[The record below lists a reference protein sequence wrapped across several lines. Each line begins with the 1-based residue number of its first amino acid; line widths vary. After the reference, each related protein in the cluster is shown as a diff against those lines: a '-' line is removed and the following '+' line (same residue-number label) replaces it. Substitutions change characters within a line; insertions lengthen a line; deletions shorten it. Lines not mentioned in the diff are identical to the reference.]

1 MSINKKII
9 PFLFIVHAYLC
20 HVKARGKTNL
30 TNKRVL
36 IIFSK
41 TCRCPVGIG
50 PRQRNRARPYSHF
63 ELQKEIGR
71 RSPDCGRLFFAALTL
86 PIAALTFPIAA
97 PTRIG
102 THQRLPIQ
110 MNSIPSKMRKRSKAL
125 ALRFFSWKSIAPKRK
140 DTTTEP
146 RRISDI
152 TEIIADG
159 SFRAVR

>member
-71 RSPDCGRLFFAALTL
+71 RSPDCGRLFFAALTF
-86 PIAALTFPIAA
+86 PIAAL
-97 PTRIG
+97 TRIG

>member
-9 PFLFIVHAYLC
+9 PFLLIVHAYLC

-71 RSPDCGRLFFAALTL
+71 RSPDCGRLFFAAPTL
-86 PIAALTFPIAA
+86 PIAA

-146 RRISDI
+146 RRISEI

>member
-9 PFLFIVHAYLC
+9 PFLLVVHAYLC
-20 HVKARGKTNL
+20 HVKARDETNL

-50 PRQRNRARPYSHF
+50 PRQRNRARPDSHF

-71 RSPDCGRLFFAALTL
+71 RSPDCGRLFFAA
-86 PIAALTFPIAA
+86 PTFPIAA
-97 PTRIG
+97 LTRIG

>member
-41 TCRCPVGIG
+41 PCRCPVGIG

-71 RSPDCGRLFFAALTL
+71 RSPDCGRLFFAAQ
-86 PIAALTFPIAA
+86 TFPIAA
-97 PTRIG
+97 PTRFR

>member
-71 RSPDCGRLFFAALTL
+71 RSPDCGRLFFAAPTL
-86 PIAALTFPIAA
+86 PIAALT
-97 PTRIG
+97 RIR

>member
-41 TCRCPVGIG
+41 PCRCPVGIG

-63 ELQKEIGR
+63 ELQKEIGC
-71 RSPDCGRLFFAALTL
+71 RSPDCGRLFFAAPTL
-86 PIAALTFPIAA
+86 PIAAPN
-97 PTRIG
+97 RIG

-110 MNSIPSKMRKRSKAL
+110 MNSIPSRMRKRSKAL

-140 DTTTEP
+140 ETTTEL

>member
-50 PRQRNRARPYSHF
+50 PRQRNRARPDSHF

-86 PIAALTFPIAA
+86 PITALTFPIAV

-146 RRISDI
+146 RRIREI

>member
-9 PFLFIVHAYLC
+9 PFLLVVHAYLC

-41 TCRCPVGIG
+41 PCRCPVGIG

-71 RSPDCGRLFFAALTL
+71 RSPDCGRLFFAALT
-86 PIAALTFPIAA
+86 FPIAA
-97 PTRIG
+97 PTRFR

>member
-9 PFLFIVHAYLC
+9 PFLLVVHAYLC

-71 RSPDCGRLFFAALTL
+71 RSPDCGRLFFAA
-86 PIAALTFPIAA
+86 PTFPIAA
-97 PTRIG
+97 LTRIG

-110 MNSIPSKMRKRSKAL
+110 MNSIPSRMRKRSKAL

-146 RRISDI
+146 RRIREI

>member
-71 RSPDCGRLFFAALTL
+71 RSPDCGRLFFAAQTL
-86 PIAALTFPIAA
+86 PIAALTLPIAA
-97 PTRIG
+97 PTRFR

>member
-9 PFLFIVHAYLC
+9 PFLLVVHAYLC

-71 RSPDCGRLFFAALTL
+71 RSPDCGRLFFAAPTL
-86 PIAALTFPIAA
+86 PIAA

-110 MNSIPSKMRKRSKAL
+110 INSIPSKMRKRSKAL

>member
-41 TCRCPVGIG
+41 PCRCPVGIG
-50 PRQRNRARPYSHF
+50 PRQRNRARPDSHF

-71 RSPDCGRLFFAALTL
+71 RSPDCGRLFFAAPTL
-86 PIAALTFPIAA
+86 PIAA

-146 RRISDI
+146 RRIREI

>member
-41 TCRCPVGIG
+41 PCRCPVGIG

-86 PIAALTFPIAA
+86 PIAAPTFPIAA
-97 PTRIG
+97 PTRFR

>member
-9 PFLFIVHAYLC
+9 PFLLIVHAYLC

-71 RSPDCGRLFFAALTL
+71 RSPDCGRLFFAALTF
-86 PIAALTFPIAA
+86 PIAALT
-97 PTRIG
+97 RIR

-146 RRISDI
+146 RRIREI

>member
-20 HVKARGKTNL
+20 HVKARDETNL

-71 RSPDCGRLFFAALTL
+71 RSPDCGRLFFAAPTL
-86 PIAALTFPIAA
+86 PIAA

-110 MNSIPSKMRKRSKAL
+110 MNSIPSRMRKRSKAL

>member
-9 PFLFIVHAYLC
+9 PFLLVVHAYLC
-20 HVKARGKTNL
+20 HVKARDETNL

-41 TCRCPVGIG
+41 PCRCPVGIG

-71 RSPDCGRLFFAALTL
+71 RSPDCGRLFFAALTF

-97 PTRIG
+97 PTRFR

>member
-20 HVKARGKTNL
+20 HVKARDETNL

-71 RSPDCGRLFFAALTL
+71 RSPDCGRLFFAAPTF

-97 PTRIG
+97 LTRIG

-110 MNSIPSKMRKRSKAL
+110 INSIPSKMRKRSKAL

>member
-41 TCRCPVGIG
+41 PCRCPVGIG

-71 RSPDCGRLFFAALTL
+71 RSPDCGRLFFAAQTL
-86 PIAALTFPIAA
+86 PIAAL
-97 PTRIG
+97 TRIG

-110 MNSIPSKMRKRSKAL
+110 INSIPSKMRKRSKAL

-146 RRISDI
+146 RRIREI

>member
-50 PRQRNRARPYSHF
+50 PRQRNRARPDSHF

-71 RSPDCGRLFFAALTL
+71 RSPDCGRLFFAAPTL
-86 PIAALTFPIAA
+86 PIAA

-146 RRISDI
+146 RRIREI

>member
-20 HVKARGKTNL
+20 HVKARDETNL

-36 IIFSK
+36 IIFSQ

-71 RSPDCGRLFFAALTL
+71 RSPDCGRLFFAAPTL
-86 PIAALTFPIAA
+86 PIAA

-146 RRISDI
+146 RRIREI

>member
-20 HVKARGKTNL
+20 HVKARDETNL

-41 TCRCPVGIG
+41 PCRCPVGIG

-71 RSPDCGRLFFAALTL
+71 RSPDCGRLFFAAQTL

-97 PTRIG
+97 LTRIG

-110 MNSIPSKMRKRSKAL
+110 INSIPSKMRKRSKAL

-159 SFRAVR
+159 SFRAVK

>member
-9 PFLFIVHAYLC
+9 PFLLIVHAYLC

-41 TCRCPVGIG
+41 PCRCPVGIG

-71 RSPDCGRLFFAALTL
+71 RSPDCGRLFFLALTL
-86 PIAALTFPIAA
+86 LIAA

-146 RRISDI
+146 RRIREI

>member
-20 HVKARGKTNL
+20 HVKARDETNL

-71 RSPDCGRLFFAALTL
+71 RSPDCGRLFFAAPTL
-86 PIAALTFPIAA
+86 PIAA

-110 MNSIPSKMRKRSKAL
+110 MNSIPSRMRKRSKAL

-140 DTTTEP
+140 ETTTEL

>member
-71 RSPDCGRLFFAALTL
+71 RSPDCGRLFFAAPTL
-86 PIAALTFPIAA
+86 PIAA

-159 SFRAVR
+159 SFRAVK

>member
-9 PFLFIVHAYLC
+9 PFLLVVHAYLC

-71 RSPDCGRLFFAALTL
+71 RSPDCGRLFFAALTF
-86 PIAALTFPIAA
+86 PIAAL
-97 PTRIG
+97 TRIG

>member
-71 RSPDCGRLFFAALTL
+71 RSPDCGRLFFAAPTL
-86 PIAALTFPIAA
+86 PIAA

-110 MNSIPSKMRKRSKAL
+110 MNSIPSRMRKRSKAL

-146 RRISDI
+146 RRIREI

>member
-9 PFLFIVHAYLC
+9 PFLLVVHAYLC

-71 RSPDCGRLFFAALTL
+71 RSPDCGRLFFAAPTL
-86 PIAALTFPIAA
+86 PITA
-97 PTRIG
+97 PNRIG

>member
-41 TCRCPVGIG
+41 PCRCPVGIG

-71 RSPDCGRLFFAALTL
+71 RSPDCGRLFFAA
-86 PIAALTFPIAA
+86 PTFPIAA
-97 PTRIG
+97 LTRIG

>member
-9 PFLFIVHAYLC
+9 PFLLIVHAYLC

-71 RSPDCGRLFFAALTL
+71 RSPDCGRLFFAAPTL
-86 PIAALTFPIAA
+86 PIAA

-146 RRISDI
+146 RRIREI

>member
-20 HVKARGKTNL
+20 HVKARDETNL

-71 RSPDCGRLFFAALTL
+71 RSPDCGRLFFAAQTL

-97 PTRIG
+97 LTRIG

-110 MNSIPSKMRKRSKAL
+110 INSIPSKMRKRSKAL

>member
-9 PFLFIVHAYLC
+9 PFLLVVHAYLC
-20 HVKARGKTNL
+20 HVKARDETNL

-71 RSPDCGRLFFAALTL
+71 RSPDCGRLFFAA
-86 PIAALTFPIAA
+86 PTFPIAA
-97 PTRIG
+97 LTRIG

-110 MNSIPSKMRKRSKAL
+110 MNSIPSRMRKRSKAL

>member
-50 PRQRNRARPYSHF
+50 PRQRNRARPDSHF

-71 RSPDCGRLFFAALTL
+71 RSPDCGRLFF
-86 PIAALTFPIAA
+86 AALTFPIAA

>member
-9 PFLFIVHAYLC
+9 PFLLVVHAYLC
-20 HVKARGKTNL
+20 HVKARDETNL

-41 TCRCPVGIG
+41 PCRCPVGIG

-71 RSPDCGRLFFAALTL
+71 RSPDCGRLFFAALT
-86 PIAALTFPIAA
+86 FPIAA
-97 PTRIG
+97 PTRFR

>member
-20 HVKARGKTNL
+20 HVKARDETNL

-71 RSPDCGRLFFAALTL
+71 RSPDCGRLFFAALT
-86 PIAALTFPIAA
+86 FPIAA
-97 PTRIG
+97 PTRFR

>member
-20 HVKARGKTNL
+20 HVKARDETNL

-41 TCRCPVGIG
+41 PCRCPVGIG

-63 ELQKEIGR
+63 ELQKEIGC
-71 RSPDCGRLFFAALTL
+71 RSPDCGRLFFAAPTL
-86 PIAALTFPIAA
+86 PIAAPN
-97 PTRIG
+97 RIG

-110 MNSIPSKMRKRSKAL
+110 MNSIPSRMRKRSKAL

-140 DTTTEP
+140 ETTTEL

>member
-9 PFLFIVHAYLC
+9 PFLLSVHAYLC

-50 PRQRNRARPYSHF
+50 PRQRNRARPDSHF

-71 RSPDCGRLFFAALTL
+71 RSPDCGRLFFAAPTL
-86 PIAALTFPIAA
+86 PIAA

-110 MNSIPSKMRKRSKAL
+110 MNSIPSKIRKRSKAL

>member
-71 RSPDCGRLFFAALTL
+71 RSPDCGRLFFAALT
-86 PIAALTFPIAA
+86 FPFEV

>member
-41 TCRCPVGIG
+41 PCRCPVGIG

-71 RSPDCGRLFFAALTL
+71 RSPDCGRLFFAAPTL
-86 PIAALTFPIAA
+86 PIAA

-110 MNSIPSKMRKRSKAL
+110 INSIPSKMRKRSKAL

>member
-41 TCRCPVGIG
+41 PCRCPVGIG

-97 PTRIG
+97 PTRFR

>member
-9 PFLFIVHAYLC
+9 PFLLVVHAYLC
-20 HVKARGKTNL
+20 HDKARDETNL

-71 RSPDCGRLFFAALTL
+71 RSPDCGRLFFAAPTL
-86 PIAALTFPIAA
+86 PIAA

-110 MNSIPSKMRKRSKAL
+110 INSIPSKMRKRSKAL

-140 DTTTEP
+140 ETTTEL